1 MTVINPPGWLQNAGS
16 THTAEQ
22 MRNFVYLP
30 SDQKVTSTLIPKS
43 AVDPGKGS
51 KLKVTQTGSPSMGV
65 IVGSGHAKIGGTESS
80 KQGAYGVMNDAD
92 LTLTVT
98 AAHGSLN
105 RIDLVV
111 FKVEDSQY
119 SGANNTSSLVMVDG
133 TPASSPVAP
142 TAPANSI
149 VLAEVLVS
157 AGVSTI
163 VNANITDQRRF
174 AGTGIIPVNASG
186 DLPAAGQAGR
196 YRDRLDTGIL
206 ERDNGSAWVQVV
218 PAAPATVTMNV
229 YTANNTWTKPAN
241 AKTVRIRVQAG
252 GGGGGGAASAAAG
265 EHTKGGGG
273 GGGGYSESVL
283 AASSLGATVAVT
295 VGGGGA
301 GGSAGANGSTG
312 GTSSFFTHVVSAGG
326 NGGGFAGTSPGVFTA
341 LGGAGGG
348 ASAGQITTVGGVGH
362 MGTGGGNLG
371 SGGPGGHAHLGGGA
385 IGTRTL
391 TAPDGINGVAAG
403 LYGGGGGGACVS
415 STGTGKVG
423 GAGGAGIV
431 IVETWF

>member
-1 MTVINPPGWLQNAGS
+1 MAVINPPGWLQNAGS

-30 SDQKVTSTLIPKS
+30 SDQLTSTLIPKS
-43 AVDPGKGS
+43 SVDPGKGS

-80 KQGAYGVMNDAD
+80 KQGAYGVLNDAD
-92 LTLTVT
+92 FTITIT

-105 RIDLVV
+105 RIDIIV

-119 SGANNTSSLVMVDG
+119 SGSNNTSSLVVVDG

-142 TAPANSI
+142 AAPNNSI
-149 VLAEVLVS
+149 TLAQVFVG
-157 AGVSTI
+157 AGVSSI
-163 VNANITDQRRF
+163 VNANITDTRRF
-174 AGTGIIPVNASG
+174 AGTGIIQVLASG

-206 ERDNGSAWVQVV
+206 ERDSGSAWVQVV
-218 PAAPATVTMNV
+218 PTAPAA
-229 YTANNTWTKPAN
+229 ANYQFFSAGGTWTKPAN

-252 GGGGGGAASAAAG
+252 GGGGGGCAAASSG

-273 GGGGYSESVL
+273 GGGGYAESIL

-295 VGGGGA
+295 VGTGGA
-301 GGSAGANGSTG
+301 GGVGGANGSAG
-312 GTSSFFTHVVSAGG
+312 NTSSFGSHVVAAGG
-326 NGGGFAGTSPGVFTA
+326 TGGSFAGTSAGVFSA
-341 LGGAGGG
+341 LGGAGGTT
-348 ASAGQITTVGGVGH
+348 SAGILQTRGGTGH
-362 MGTGGGNLG
+362 MGTGGGGLG

-385 IGTRTL
+385 VGTL
-391 TAPDGINGVAAG
+391 TVSAGTEFTGISAG
-403 LYGGGGGGACVS
+403 LYGGGGGGACAA
-415 STGTGKVG
+415 STGIARNGGVG
-423 GAGGAGIV
+423 GAGCV
-431 IVETWF
+431 TVETWF